1 MANIKNVVL
10 LAAGMLAAVALI
22 VGLVLRHYI
31 GGFIRTVER
40 EAREEEAERDREDA
54 ARRANAGAP
63 GQSHD
68 DTGAKI

>member
-10 LAAGMLAAVALI
+10 LAAGLLAAIALV

-40 EAREEEAERDREDA
+40 EAREEQAERDREDA
-54 ARRANAGAP
+54 ARAGNAAAES
-63 GQSHD
+63 QSND
-68 DTGAKI
+68 DTGVKL

>member
-10 LAAGMLAAVALI
+10 LAAGLLAAIALV

-40 EAREEEAERDREDA
+40 EAREEQAERDREDA
-54 ARRANAGAP
+54 ARAGNATAES
-63 GQSHD
+63 QSND
-68 DTGAKI
+68 DTGVKL

>member
-22 VGLVLRHYI
+22 VGLVLRHYS

-40 EAREEEAERDREDA
+40 EAREEEAERDEVPRSVLIVHA
-54 ARRANAGAP
+54 QRRVLNL
-63 GQSHD
+63 D
-68 DTGAKI
+68 DL